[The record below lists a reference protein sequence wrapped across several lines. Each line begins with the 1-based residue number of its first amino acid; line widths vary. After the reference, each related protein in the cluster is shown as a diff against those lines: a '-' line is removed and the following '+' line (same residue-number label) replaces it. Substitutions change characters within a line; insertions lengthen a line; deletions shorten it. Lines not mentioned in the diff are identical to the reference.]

1 MILEKIRREKQYVE
15 ELEIIKDEGSMEGS
29 IHND

>member
-15 ELEIIKDEGSMEGS
+15 ELERIKDEGSMEGS